1 MEYTE
6 LTLGV
11 DETRNLALVY
21 PLLYQNSINLAVDQT
36 SDIFE
41 ENNAFIITVCID
53 REANGYQLYE
63 NVKDSI
69 REVLLEKEFEHIVN
83 QKVQEVDITINEKL
97 LNRMKENVKG

>member
-36 SDIFE
+36 SDI
-41 ENNAFIITVCID
+41 
-53 REANGYQLYE
+53 
-63 NVKDSI
+63 
-69 REVLLEKEFEHIVN
+69 
-83 QKVQEVDITINEKL
+83 VQEVDITINEKL